1 MSDTIQSAGELIA
14 EFNLSNGLHCPNCP
28 DQGWFA
34 DGPTDDPEQI
44 QCEFCEMEENSIFN
58 IKRRIK
64 KLIEARD
71 AAIRADEARKQA
83 ERYAACVEALKNV
96 SEAEQS
102 VAYQKTGFSEQ
113 LAILSML
120 RQCGEIAR
128 KALADMEVT
137 K

>member
-1 MSDTIQSAGELIA
+1 VREIMSDTIQSAEA
-14 EFNLSNGLHCPNCP
+14 
-28 DQGWFA
+28 FA
-34 DGPTDDPEQI
+34 VEVLA
-44 QCEFCEMEENSIFN
+44 IFS
-58 IKRRIK
+58 
-64 KLIEARD
+64 EACTPGYRFFGATTKAQPGINDAAKVVESRD

-83 ERYAACVEALKNV
+83 QRCAACVEALKNV

-128 KALADMEVT
+128 KALADLEAT